1 MCTLHL
7 PFLSCFLFPMSLPSA
22 TPPDASAH
30 PSTNPEGIISDVA
43 LRGAPAPLPARA
55 SGSNPATANVPMF
68 SPSGI
73 LPSPPRPDR
82 PRGKPPLVHY
92 STPSASGSPPPTSAP
107 LSANPDAFSFSSAL
121 ADSARHG
128 VAPSPLPP
136 GKSGSHP
143 ISLHPDDGS
152 TSAGNMRGPRGALGS
167 NTIVVVPAL
176 TTDALRDLAG
186 LHTFV
191 PAGAPPD
198 SRATSPALSVSSI
211 DSLLAGLP
219 PLPTSGVDKA
229 TLDNLKFW
237 YDEVA
242 DSRFE
247 THEAKACFA
256 AAKARYKAAKARLAS
271 AGGRE
276 EHALNTV
283 CILLSERPIKNQT
296 LEPGPSTKCV
306 CIAAEPSSRVV
317 RKRRRR
323 RCRRRRQRRRQRRE
337 GLRWLSERGSERQ
350 VLPHLA
356 MTRRTVLCWKT
367 RRRALTGRSI

>member
-1 MCTLHL
+1 MGQHL
-7 PFLSCFLFPMSLPSA
+7 PGTC
-22 TPPDASAH
+22 
-30 PSTNPEGIISDVA
+30 EA
-43 LRGAPAPLPARA
+43 LG
-55 SGSNPATANVPMF
+55 
-68 SPSGI
+68 
-73 LPSPPRPDR
+73 
-82 PRGKPPLVHY
+82 
-92 STPSASGSPPPTSAP
+92 
-107 LSANPDAFSFSSAL
+107 
-121 ADSARHG
+121 
-128 VAPSPLPP
+128 
-136 GKSGSHP
+136 
-143 ISLHPDDGS
+143 
-152 TSAGNMRGPRGALGS
+152 GALGS

-186 LHTFV
+186 PHTFV

-296 LEPGPSTKCV
+296 LEPGPSTKRV
-306 CIAAEPSSRVV
+306 RIAPEPSSRVV
-317 RKRRRR
+317 RKQAPKKTPKKAPKKASKKRGAQAVVGKGKRKASTPPP
-323 RCRRRRQRRRQRRE
+323 CDDEEDCVMLEDQAE
-337 GLRWLSERGSERQ
+337 GSDGSEY
-350 VLPHLA
+350 
-356 MTRRTVLCWKT
+356 
-367 RRRALTGRSI
+367 IE